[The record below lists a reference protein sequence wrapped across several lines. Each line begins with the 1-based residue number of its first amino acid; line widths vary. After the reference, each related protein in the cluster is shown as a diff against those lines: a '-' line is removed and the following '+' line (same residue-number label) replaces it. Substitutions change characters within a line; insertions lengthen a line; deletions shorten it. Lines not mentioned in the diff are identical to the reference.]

1 MQAIVKNFRGISEA
15 QIDISPIALITGK
28 NGAGKTSIALAIAAA
43 ATGKAIPFA
52 KLTKKECDIMLRTGT
67 KAAMV
72 ALGTQDG
79 SRQIEWPKA
88 EVHSDGR
95 PPVASEIATGL
106 TDLFSMK
113 EKDAL
118 AYLIDL
124 LKANVTRE
132 DFTAAFVKQEMP
144 ETVAEKVWQ
153 TIDAQG
159 WDAALA
165 RAKETGTK
173 LKGAWEHITGEKYG
187 SKKASDW
194 HPAEWES
201 DLSGHTAE
209 SLQAELN
216 AARKK
221 LEEAIGKNA
230 VSQAEIETL
239 KEKAGKHDELD
250 SNVQTILAEYNALA
264 DKLKQVEDELKNNP
278 NPSAKVD
285 YSCPHCEGLVH
296 ITAVSGSEY
305 MLTKAASVDESQLK
319 EKRLAH
325 AGLCGQQNNLK
336 SQLAAKSSE
345 LKLASA
351 NRDTA
356 LAAKQKLEG
365 LSDAAPA
372 QSYEQ
377 VAMER
382 DLVKQS
388 EQRLVMFEKHRD
400 AFKASEQ
407 IATNQVI
414 IDLLDETGIRKQKLS
429 QALDAFLGSY
439 IAPLCE
445 AFGMKSIY
453 MDCDLNVAVGSVYYQ
468 MLSASEQFRV
478 RAVLQLAIARLESA
492 SVVIIDGADILDQ
505 GGRGKLLTMV
515 KDTGMPTVVCMT
527 LNKPDAAPDLAAAG
541 IGKTYWIENGVC
553 RAVSAPAVKEAA

>member
-15 QIDISPIALITGK
+15 QIDINPIALITGK

-43 ATGKAIPFA
+43 ATGETIPFA
-52 KLTKKECDIMLRTGT
+52 KLTKKECNIMLRNGT
-67 KAAMV
+67 KSAMV
-72 ALGTQDG
+72 ALGTSEG
-79 SRQIEWPKA
+79 SRQVEWPKA
-88 EVHSDGR
+88 EAHSDGR
-95 PPVASEIATGL
+95 PPVASKIAAGL
-106 TDLFSMK
+106 TDIFAMK

-124 LKANVTRE
+124 LKAKVTRE
-132 DFTAAFVKQEMP
+132 DFTTAFVNQGLP

-159 WDAALA
+159 WDAAAA

-187 SKKASDW
+187 SKKAADW
-194 HPAEWES
+194 HPAEWQP
-201 DLSGHTAE
+201 DLNKQTVE
-209 SLQAELN
+209 TLQSELD

-230 VSQAEIETL
+230 VSQAEISSL
-239 KEKAGKHDELD
+239 QEKAANADQLEAD
-250 SNVQTILAEYNALA
+250 VQTIMADYNAIA
-264 DKLKQVEDELKNNP
+264 EKLKQVESDLKNNP

-305 MLTKAASVDESQLK
+305 MLTKAAPVDENQLK

-325 AGLCGQQNNLK
+325 AGLCGEQNNIK
-336 SQLAAKSSE
+336 AKLAAKSSE

-365 LSDAAPA
+365 LGDAAPA
-372 QSYEQ
+372 QSGDQ
-377 VAMER
+377 VAAQREVVR
-382 DLVKQS
+382 QA

-400 AFKASEQ
+400 AFKTSEQ
-407 IATNQVI
+407 IATNQII
-414 IDLLDETGIRKQKLS
+414 IDLLDETGIRKQKL
-429 QALDAFLGSY
+429 QQGIDAFLSSY
-439 IAPLCE
+439 ILPLCN
-445 AFGMKSIY
+445 AFGMQNLY

-478 RAVLQLAIARLESA
+478 RTVLQLAIAKLEQA

-515 KDTGMPTVVCMT
+515 KDAGMPTVICMT
-527 LNKPDAAPDLAAAG
+527 LNKPDGAPDLAAAG
-541 IGKTYWIENGVC
+541 IGNTYWIENGV
-553 RAVSAPAVKEAA
+553 RSAGSAPAVKEAP